1 MKYPLKLIEWHDA
14 HNGNHSWFDS
24 ESLPEKVELYLVQ
37 TIGFE
42 VQRNNESVTLAM
54 SVSDRDTLCDLFTI
68 PRAVIVREQT
78 FRNRLTRGG
87 SDE

>member
-14 HNGNHSWFDS
+14 HNGNHSWFDP

-42 VQRNNESVTLAM
+42 VQHTDESVTLAM
-54 SVSDRDTLCDLFTI
+54 SVSNQGSLCDLFTV
-68 PRAVIVREQT
+68 PRTAIVREQT
-78 FRNRLTRGG
+78 FRSRLT
-87 SDE
+87 